1 MKQKYFIFNLLLKI
15 WFGILCASL
24 LCTLGITWLTVQ
36 STKPVPNDNL
46 DTTYKGMLL
55 TWSILGVLILS
66 VGSTTLFL
74 NCFAKIRRNSLCSFL
89 SFFIIP
95 ILMLL
100 FSGTMCLYNITIPF
114 LLCLLVSYMLFRNK
128 IIQKQTNKSSL
139 KG

>member
-24 LCTLGITWLTVQ
+24 LCTWGITWLTAQ

-95 ILMLL
+95 ILILL

>member
-24 LCTLGITWLTVQ
+24 LCTLGITWLTAQ

-74 NCFAKIRRNSLCSFL
+74 NCFAKIRHNSLCSFL

-95 ILMLL
+95 ILILL

>member
-128 IIQKQTNKSSL
+128 IIEKQTNKSSL

>member
-100 FSGTMCLYNITIPF
+100 FSGTMCLYDTTIPF

-128 IIQKQTNKSSL
+128 IIEKQTNKSSL

>member
-24 LCTLGITWLTVQ
+24 LCTLGITWLTDQ

>member
-24 LCTLGITWLTVQ
+24 LCTLGITWLTAQ

-95 ILMLL
+95 ILLLL

>member
-24 LCTLGITWLTVQ
+24 LCTLGITWLTAQ

-100 FSGTMCLYNITIPF
+100 FSGTMCSYNITIPF

>member
-24 LCTLGITWLTVQ
+24 LCTLGITWLTAQ

-114 LLCLLVSYMLFRNK
+114 LLCLLVSYMLFINK

-139 KG
+139 KC

>member
-15 WFGILCASL
+15 WFGMLCASL
-24 LCTLGITWLTVQ
+24 LCTLGITWLTAQ

>member
-24 LCTLGITWLTVQ
+24 LCTLGITWLTAL

>member
-15 WFGILCASL
+15 WFGILCISL
-24 LCTLGITWLTVQ
+24 LCTTGILWLKTQ
-36 STKPVPNDNL
+36 NIKPVPDL

>member
-24 LCTLGITWLTVQ
+24 LCTLGITWLTAQ

>member
-24 LCTLGITWLTVQ
+24 LCTLGITWLTAQ
-36 STKPVPNDNL
+36 STKPVSNDNL

-95 ILMLL
+95 ILILL

>member
-24 LCTLGITWLTVQ
+24 LCTLGITWLTAQ

-74 NCFAKIRRNSLCSFL
+74 NCFAKIRRNSLYSFL

-95 ILMLL
+95 ILILL

>member
-24 LCTLGITWLTVQ
+24 LCTLGITWLTAQ

-95 ILMLL
+95 ILILL

>member
-24 LCTLGITWLTVQ
+24 LCTLGITWLTAQ

-128 IIQKQTNKSSL
+128 IIQKTS
-139 KG
+139 G

>member
-24 LCTLGITWLTVQ
+24 LCTLGITWLTAQ

-89 SFFIIP
+89 SFFYYSNLNALI
-95 ILMLL
+95 
-100 FSGTMCLYNITIPF
+100 
-114 LLCLLVSYMLFRNK
+114 FRN
-128 IIQKQTNKSSL
+128 NVFV
-139 KG
+139 

>member
-1 MKQKYFIFNLLLKI
+1 MKQKYFVFNLLLKI

-24 LCTLGITWLTVQ
+24 LCTLGITWLTAQ

>member
-15 WFGILCASL
+15 WFGTLCASL
-24 LCTLGITWLTVQ
+24 LCTLGITWLTAQ

-95 ILMLL
+95 ILILL

>member
-24 LCTLGITWLTVQ
+24 LCTLGITWLTAQ

-66 VGSTTLFL
+66 VGSTTSFL

>member
-128 IIQKQTNKSSL
+128 IIQKTS
-139 KG
+139 G